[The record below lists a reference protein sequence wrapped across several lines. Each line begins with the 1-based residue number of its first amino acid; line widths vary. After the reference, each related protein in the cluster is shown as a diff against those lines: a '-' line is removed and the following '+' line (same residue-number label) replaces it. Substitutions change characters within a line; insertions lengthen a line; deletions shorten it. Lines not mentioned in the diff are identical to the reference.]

1 MLPTLQF
8 LPDAPAL
15 GAIVFAL
22 PGVAPEARPAARAE
36 CRVVLGGAAVE
47 GWKFAVRELERSGSL
62 PADCAVVTIEASG
75 ERARLVFQTRDGR
88 RAERALD
95 HPDELAPALR
105 ALGVAAGDGAS
116 SSPAQDTPSA
126 PTAVAPTAVAPTAVA
141 PAPLGVDAASSSS
154 PEPPS
159 GQEARAVFALLGGI
173 RGGVGNLLSPA
184 LGGSAAIQLGH
195 WELGV
200 NLVLELQYFD
210 LDGGEPPSS
219 AASVGVTVGR
229 REPVADFDVLFG
241 ARTMIAALNDESE
254 VDSGERGRAE
264 VRLGTYL
271 GGAWPRTGRLRLRA
285 DVAADVVPHRALGSA
300 GTRIAPWLGASVLV
314 GVEFNGP

>member
-1 MLPTLQF
+1 MHLMLPTLQS
-8 LPDAPAL
+8 LPDTA
-15 GAIVFAL
+15 AIVLAV
-22 PGVAPEARPAARAE
+22 PGVASGARPAAAAE
-36 CRVVLGGAAVE
+36 CRIALSGAPVE
-47 GWKFAVRELERSGSL
+47 AWTLAVRELERSASV
-62 PADCAVVTIEASG
+62 PADCALVAIQVSG

-88 RAERALD
+88 RAERWLD
-95 HPDELAPALR
+95 HPDELVPALR
-105 ALGVAAGDGAS
+105 ALGVGAPGDGAS
-116 SSPAQDTPSA
+116 SSPAPDMPRA
-126 PTAVAPTAVAPTAVA
+126 PAAAA
-141 PAPLGVDAASSSS
+141 PAPLGVDAAASS
-154 PEPPS
+154 PPEAPP

-173 RGGVGNLLSPA
+173 RGGAGNLLSPA
-184 LGGSAAIQLGH
+184 LGGSAALELDR

-254 VDSGERGRAE
+254 VDDGQRGGAE

-271 GGAWPRTGRLRLRA
+271 GGAWPRSGSLRLRV
-285 DVAADVVPHRALGSA
+285 DVAADVVPHRALGAA
-300 GTRIAPWLGASVLV
+300 GTRIAPWLGASVLA

>member
-1 MLPTLQF
+1 
-8 LPDAPAL
+8 
-15 GAIVFAL
+15 
-22 PGVAPEARPAARAE
+22 
-36 CRVVLGGAAVE
+36 
-47 GWKFAVRELERSGSL
+47 VRELERSGSL

-88 RAERALD
+88 RAERVLD
-95 HPDELAPALR
+95 HPDELVPALR
-105 ALGVAAGDGAS
+105 ALGVRAAGDGAS
-116 SSPAQDTPSA
+116 SLPAPDVPSA
-126 PTAVAPTAVAPTAVA
+126 PAAAP
-141 PAPLGVDAASSSS
+141 PAPVGVDAATSSSLQ
-154 PEPPS
+154 PAT
-159 GQEARAVFALLGGI
+159 GQEARAVFALLGGA

-184 LGGSAAIQLGH
+184 LGGSAALELDR

-241 ARTMIAALNDESE
+241 ARTMIAALSDESE
-254 VDSGERGRAE
+254 VDGGEGGRAE

-271 GGAWPRTGRLRLRA
+271 GGAWPRTGSLRLRA
-285 DVAADVVPHRALGSA
+285 DLAADVVPHRATGSA

>member
-1 MLPTLQF
+1 MHPMLPTLRP
-8 LPDAPAL
+8 LPDASAR
-15 GAIVFAL
+15 GAIVLAVL
-22 PGVAPEARPAARAE
+22 GVASARSAAAAE
-36 CRVVLGGAAVE
+36 CRITLGGAPVE
-47 GWKFAVRELERSGSL
+47 GWALAVRELKRSGSV
-62 PADCAVVTIEASG
+62 PADCAVVAIEASG

-95 HPDELAPALR
+95 HPDELVPALR
-105 ALGVAAGDGAS
+105 ALGVGAAGVGAA
-116 SSPAQDTPSA
+116 SSPAPDIPSA
-126 PTAVAPTAVAPTAVA
+126 PAVAA
-141 PAPLGVDAASSSS
+141 PAPFGGDAAASSS

-184 LGGSAAIQLGH
+184 LGGSAAIELDR

-210 LDGGEPPSS
+210 LGGGEPPSA

-241 ARTMIAALNDESE
+241 ARAMIAALNDESE
-254 VDSGERGRAE
+254 VESGERGRAE
-264 VRLGTYL
+264 IRLGTYL
-271 GGAWPRTGRLRLRA
+271 GGAWPRTGSLRWRA
-285 DVAADVVPHRALGSA
+285 DVAADVVPHRALGAA
-300 GTRIAPWLGASVLV
+300 GTRIAPWLGVSLLV
-314 GVEFNGP
+314 GAEFNGP